1 MSFKMGR
8 LTRLIFHVRSR
19 VISVGQINQDNEVG
33 RWIKLISSLEN
44 VKSIVEVGTWNG
56 KGSSQCIAEGVL
68 DRRTPN
74 CHVIGFEVNPAMF
87 KKAQK
92 NLSKFDFF
100 EIVFGSVVTGAELDQ
115 SNLSDEESEWFN
127 QDFRWIRDAPLVSNK
142 VPEAIDLLILDG
154 GEFSTYAEFKLF
166 EKKLT
171 GWLVL
176 DDTRTR
182 KCSRILEELK
192 LDSNYLIVHTSQER
206 NGTAVLLKLAS
217 CFDNFPVL

>member
-1 MSFKMGR
+1 MNSTKSKFTK
-8 LTRLIFHVRSR
+8 LITYIRSR
-19 VISVGQINQDNEVG
+19 LVSVGQINPRDEVG

-68 DRRTPN
+68 ERETPN
-74 CHVIGFEVNPAMF
+74 CHVIGFEVNPEMF

-100 EIVFGSVVTGAELDQ
+100 EVVFGSVVTGAELDQ
-115 SNLSDEESEWFN
+115 SNLSDRESEWFN
-127 QDFRWIRDAPLVSNK
+127 QDFEWIRDAPLVTNN

-182 KCSRILEELK
+182 KCSKILEELK
-192 LDSNYLIVHTSQER
+192 LNSDYLIVHISQER
-206 NGTAVLLKLAS
+206 NGTAILLKLK
-217 CFDNFPVL
+217 